1 MLKFLLTIEK
11 RLANPTDLVYN
22 ITTASYGI
30 RTIQRILKDRHNTI
44 SQNRSDISI
53 ETRRISYFDDR
64 WVFLKMSEM
73 MNYHF
78 WSNKVFFSY
87 IKLIRR
93 VWCNKKNKTQSICG
107 QKPHLKPDSP
117 NNQYKSWFDPS
128 VRASFCSVDFTI
140 HTNKSWTR
148 LLRVKQQFDQIFSF
162 KKVIKTFRCWN
173 YWKTSND

>member
-64 WVFLKMSEM
+64 
-73 MNYHF
+73 
-78 WSNKVFFSY
+78 
-87 IKLIRR
+87 
-93 VWCNKKNKTQSICG
+93 
-107 QKPHLKPDSP
+107 
-117 NNQYKSWFDPS
+117 
-128 VRASFCSVDFTI
+128 
-140 HTNKSWTR
+140 
-148 LLRVKQQFDQIFSF
+148 
-162 KKVIKTFRCWN
+162 
-173 YWKTSND
+173 